1 MSPTTS
7 LAGQTALVTGGGRG
21 IGKAIALALGEAGA
35 EVVVNYSSS
44 AAAADE
50 VVTAIEAIGGRLMPY
65 RPTCRLRAK
74 WTA

>member
-7 LAGQTALVTGGGRG
+7 LAGQTALVTGGCRG

-50 VVTAIEAIGGRLMPY
+50 VVTAIEAL
-65 RPTCRLRAK
+65 
-74 WTA
+74 